1 MKKISIFLLTTI
13 TLAMTLTLSGCAGK
27 RAASGMPDWINGNSS
42 QYPNNQYLIGR
53 GQGEYAAIA
62 RDRARADLA
71 KIFEVNIAE
80 QSKDITEFS
89 RTGSGEQA
97 QTSLKSSASRQ
108 IATRTEQ
115 TLSNIEIAEDWTD
128 PKSGQHHALAVMDR
142 LKAGQS
148 LREDIQQLDRLT
160 GEAIADAKQQNDV
173 LLKLGNASRAVEAQL
188 QRRALQRQLQVI
200 DPAGMGVPAS
210 YSLGKLIQ
218 DRNALA
224 QRLSIKTRVVQDD
237 ASGQLQTIIDG
248 ALGEA
253 GFRHTKGN
261 ADYELD
267 AVLSLAPFTDKGWHW
282 YQGTLTITLKSLPD
296 NAVRGSYRWDIKQ
309 ASTQESVARKRVL
322 DSLDSRL
329 KDELRQV
336 IIGFANPQ

>member
-1 MKKISIFLLTTI
+1 MKKTSIFLLTSI
-13 TLAMTLTLSGCAGK
+13 ILAMTLTLSGCAGK
-27 RAASGMPDWINGNSS
+27 RPASGMPDWINGNSS
-42 QYPNNQYLIGR
+42 QYPNSQYLIGR
-53 GQGEYAAIA
+53 GQGEYAATA

-71 KIFEVNIAE
+71 KIFEVNIDE
-80 QSKDITEFS
+80 QSKDITEYS

-115 TLSNIEIAEDWTD
+115 TLSNIEIAEVWTD

-173 LLKLGNASRAVEAQL
+173 LLKLGDASRAVEAQL

-200 DPAGMGVPAS
+200 DPAGMGVPGS

-224 QRLSIKTRVVQDD
+224 QRLSIETRVVQD

-248 ALGEA
+248 ALAEA

-261 ADYELD
+261 ADYLLD

-282 YQGTLTITLKSLPD
+282 YQGTLTITLKSQPD

-309 ASTQESVARKRVL
+309 ASTQDSVARKRVL